1 VNGRD
6 ARSSV
11 VGQWEAAM
19 IANMNRAN
27 VGFGRRGVA
36 SVASLGLV
44 VGAFGLS
51 GCSVVQKV
59 KTVAH
64 DVRANK
70 ATMDTFTNKIK
81 TGEGAT
87 FEATYV
93 TTGTSP
99 RSVVYAVAP
108 PKGLTFTDSPTTGAN
123 AGVPSIDIIVNS
135 DGEYS
140 CTPPAAGASGVW
152 ACTSLPAEDAASQN
166 AIFAFYT
173 PAHWVTFLQGFSL
186 AAGFA
191 GESVTSSTM
200 TVNGFDMS
208 CVNFQAS
215 GDAEKSTICTTAQGI
230 LGYVKVEG
238 DTTSFEIKSYSSSPP
253 ASLFA
258 LPPGAKVTAAT
269 LPSAAASS

>member
-1 VNGRD
+1 
-6 ARSSV
+6 
-11 VGQWEAAM
+11 M
-19 IANMNRAN
+19 IANIDRTQLGGGHRRAAGLAA
-27 VGFGRRGVA
+27 VG
-36 SVASLGLV
+36 LLV
-44 VGAFGLS
+44 SAIGLS
-51 GCSVVQKV
+51 GCAVIKTV
-59 KTVAH
+59 KKVAH
-64 DVRANK
+64 DVKANK
-70 ATMDTFTNKIK
+70 ATMDTFTSKIK
-81 TGEGAT
+81 SSEGTT

-99 RSVVYAVAP
+99 RKVVYAVAP
-108 PKGLTFTDSPTTGAN
+108 PKGLSFTDSPAEGPN

-135 DGEYS
+135 TGEYS

-173 PAHWVTFLQGFSL
+173 PSHWVTFLQGFSL

-208 CVNFQAS
+208 CVNFQAT

-238 DTTSFEIKSYSSSPP
+238 DATSFEIQSYSASPA
-253 ASLFA
+253 ASLFE

-269 LPSAAASS
+269 LPSAPASPASS

>member
-1 VNGRD
+1 
-6 ARSSV
+6 
-11 VGQWEAAM
+11 M
-19 IANMNRAN
+19 IANMNRAH
-27 VGFGRRGVA
+27 VGFGRRGA
-36 SVASLGLV
+36 ASLAAVGLV

-51 GCSVVQKV
+51 GCAVV
-59 KTVAH
+59 KTVKKVAH
-64 DVRANK
+64 DVKANK
-70 ATMDTFTNKIK
+70 DTVDTFTKKIN
-81 TGEGAT
+81 TSDTTT

-108 PKGLTFTDSPTTGAN
+108 PKGLSFTDSPTTGAS

-140 CTPPAAGASGVW
+140 CTPPSTGANGVW
-152 ACTSLPAEDAASQN
+152 ACQSLPAEDAASQN

-173 PAHWVTFLQGFSL
+173 PSHWVAFLKGFSL

-191 GESVTSSTM
+191 GDTVTSSTM
-200 TVNGFDMS
+200 SVNGFDMS
-208 CVNFQAS
+208 CVDFQAS

-238 DTTSFEIKSYSSSPP
+238 DATSFEIKSYSSSPP

-258 LPPGAKVTAAT
+258 LPPGAKVTAVT